1 MDTPRQQPPHEP
13 FILPETRMREFTVRA
28 IVTGIVLG
36 TLFGASSLYLVL
48 KVGLTVSASIPVAVI
63 SLALFRML
71 SKLGFRDATILENNI
86 TQTAGSAGESLAFGV
101 GVTMPAIMILGFDL
115 ELTRVLLVSVLGGL
129 LGILMMI
136 PLRRALIVKEHGIL
150 KYPEGTACA
159 AVLTAGASAEDRLHA
174 SPGAV
179 AEMRAAEAAGLGKA
193 PGARAI
199 FTGLGIG
206 VVYNVLNRAARLWKD
221 TPEKVFGAPFSGAS
235 VSAEISPEL
244 LGIGYIIG
252 PRIAALMCGGGV
264 LSYLVLIPMIKFFGE
279 HIGTAV
285 APGKIPIADMAPD
298 DVRGAYILY
307 IGSGAVAAGGIIS
320 LVRSLPT
327 IWHGLREGLRDVGFL
342 GLGAKGEEAGGAVPR
357 TEQDLSMK
365 FVGIGII
372 VLMAAIVSAPML
384 LDAGIGTKLVG
395 AALIVLFGFLFV
407 TVSSRLT
414 GEIGSSSNP
423 ISGMTIATLLLTCL
437 MFLLV
442 GWTGSGYYVTALS
455 IGAIVCIASSNGGS
469 TSQDLKTGYILG
481 ATPKYL
487 QVAILFGSFA
497 SAVILGPMLL
507 ALNDSASTYI
517 PVPASSSEEL
527 RVDPATLTEHGR
539 IKGPQSRDD
548 GATYLVWHRSDP
560 AGGAAEKYLVDA
572 TGRAV
577 WLVDPGING
586 THFKRPDGS
595 TVKKFFAPKA
605 TLISYI
611 IKGILGHKLPWSL
624 VLLGV
629 MISLTLEM
637 SGIPSL
643 AFAVGI
649 YLPLSSS
656 SPIWAGGIVRLLVDA
671 YNRRRHSGKNLSEE
685 QLAAEG
691 DKSPGVLLASG
702 YIAGGA
708 IAGIVIAL
716 LQGVPSLEPID
727 NRLNDWASASNPLFS
742 GPHADA
748 LSMTFFLGLCVFLYL
763 VGREALLAPRRKPGG

>member
-1 MDTPRQQPPHEP
+1 MASSKDSKPKLEP
-13 FILPETRMREFTVRA
+13 FILPGTAMREFTVRA
-28 IVTGIVLG
+28 LVAGTILG
-36 TLFGASSLYLVL
+36 VMFGASSLYLVL

-63 SLALFRML
+63 SLALFRAL
-71 SKLGFRDATILENNI
+71 SKVGLRDATILENNVS
-86 TQTAGSAGESLAFGV
+86 QTAGSAGESIAFGV

-136 PLRRALIVKEHGIL
+136 PLRRALIVKEHGTL

-159 AVLTAGASAEDRLHA
+159 AVLTAGASAEDRAQA

-193 PGARAI
+193 PGARSI
-199 FTGLGIG
+199 FTGLGVG
-206 VVYNVLNRAARLWKD
+206 VVYNVLNRVPRLWKD
-221 TPEKVFGAPFSGAS
+221 VPEKIFDAPFKGAS

-244 LGIGYIIG
+244 LGIGYVIG

-279 HIGTAV
+279 HLQGPL
-285 APGKIPIADMAPD
+285 APGTIPISEMQPD
-298 DVRGAYILY
+298 DVREAYVLY

-320 LVRSLPT
+320 LFRSLPT
-327 IWHGLREGLRDVGFL
+327 IWHGLKEGLRDVGFL
-342 GLGAKGEEAGGAVPR
+342 KAESEGGAFVPR
-357 TEQDLSMK
+357 TERDLSMK
-365 FVGIGII
+365 FVGIGIV
-372 VLMAAIVSAPML
+372 VLIAAIMAAPML
-384 LDAGIGTKLVG
+384 LDAGIWTKLMG
-395 AALIVLFGFLFV
+395 AILIVVFGFLFV

-437 MFLLV
+437 IFLLV
-442 GWTGSGYYVTALS
+442 GWIGDAYYVTALS
-455 IGAIVCIASSNGGS
+455 VGAIVCIAASNGGS

-497 SAVILGPMLL
+497 SALVLGPILL
-507 ALNDSASTYI
+507 ALNDSRIVYV
-517 PVPASSSEEL
+517 PVSQVAPAGLHVDVRELKSSEKL
-527 RVDPATLTEHGR
+527 V
-539 IKGPQSRDD
+539 GPQAQDD
-548 GATYLVWHRSDP
+548 PKTYKVWHRNDP
-560 AGGAAEKYLVDA
+560 SGAASQKYLVDSA
-572 TGRAV
+572 GNAV

-586 THFKRPDGS
+586 AHTHRPDGS
-595 TVKKFFAPKA
+595 SVDKFNAPKA
-605 TLISYI
+605 VLISYI

-629 MISLTLEM
+629 MIAVTLEM
-637 SGIPSL
+637 AGIPSL
-643 AFAVGI
+643 AFAVGV
-649 YLPLSSS
+649 YLPLSST
-656 SPIWAGGIVRLLVDA
+656 SPIWAGGIVRWLVDLHH
-671 YNRRRHSGKNLSEE
+671 RRKHEGKNLSED

-708 IAGIVIAL
+708 IAGIVIAIM
-716 LQGVPSLEPID
+716 QGIP
-727 NRLNDWASASNPLFS
+727 RLAPYDKDFRAWAMAHNPVYN
-742 GPHADA
+742 GPYADA
-748 LSMTFFLGLCVFLYL
+748 LSMILFLLLGVFLYL
-763 VGREALLAPRRKPGG
+763 VGRERLLAPRRGPSG